1 MPRPLRQRGQQLAQF
16 GQLGTARHGGFQ
28 ITEEAWHVTQ
38 VARLAVA
45 VTNTGEDAN
54 HLQVALHAHQ
64 VAGAEEVLEAWR
76 QRDAGPG
83 RLLPVTTQR
92 GMHARLRPTDE
103 GILVQ
108 AGDIVG
114 DRAVQGVLEVEDAR
128 VGLAEHQVARHIVAM
143 DEHPRLLQRAAYQQV
158 ADPLPA
164 GQRLALQ
171 LHAEVAGQVPVGE
184 QLQLAAQHRF
194 VVGRQDTGD
203 IDLLEGDQ
211 RIQGRFEQL
220 VGISGMKHV
229 EVGLPAQV
237 TEQQE
242 TVLQVL
248 GENPR
253 HMHAGF
259 GEQSGDLD
267 ERSAVF
273 LGRRRVHHHQ
283 AAVPSLPAEITT
295 EAGVATGRDQ
305 FGKGHFPPTFSNE
318 QLGQTRVQPAIQLLE
333 TGIIRHLRGSPR
345 P

>member
-1 MPRPLRQRGQQLAQF
+1 MPRSLRQRGQQLAQF

-28 ITEEAWHVTQ
+28 ITEEARHVTQ

-45 VTNTGEDAN
+45 VTDTGEDAN

-64 VAGAEEVLEAWR
+64 VAGAEEVFEAWR

-83 RLLPVTTQR
+83 RLLPVTVQR

-103 GILVQ
+103 GVLVQ

-128 VGLAEHQVARHIVAM
+128 VGLAEHQIARHIVPM

-158 ADPLPA
+158 ADPFPA

-220 VGISGMKHV
+220 VGIPGMKHV

-242 TVLQVL
+242 TVLQIL

-253 HMHAGF
+253 HMHAGS

-305 FGKGHFPPTFSNE
+305 FGGGHFPPTFGNE